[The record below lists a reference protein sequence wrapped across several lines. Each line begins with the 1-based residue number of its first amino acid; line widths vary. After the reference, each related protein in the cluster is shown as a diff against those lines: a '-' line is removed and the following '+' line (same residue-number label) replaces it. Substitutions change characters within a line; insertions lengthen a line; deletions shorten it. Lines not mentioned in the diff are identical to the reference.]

1 MNTEAAAA
9 AVHLTIQFDDCEGFM
24 RTRTGSAR
32 FGTLVVLVT
41 ALCSNLVAAQ
51 DTSPELQRV
60 PSALR
65 GSVVPGYPDVVGEYL
80 QISGGGH
87 AQGTPRALDT
97 AAFLRVR
104 SALDGESPRPAD
116 AVIIAMPGFSS
127 VPSHWLYLA
136 AQLVHKANARSCA
149 TGTCRLEVW
158 VIDRRGSNLED
169 TVGLWQARVRHDA
182 SIASDYYDTTQPD
195 AKFKQLTQADVP
207 FEAEW
212 GFETHASDVD
222 AMIALA
228 HVQQGA
234 KNVFLAGHS
243 QGGAFIS
250 SYAGRLGADGKRGFE
265 KLAGL
270 IALDPAPLNGSQPA
284 PADED
289 LTSYF
294 TNVSALRSGASPVF
308 TDATGPLPLY
318 NGPSAGSLTSVAGV
332 KYAVN
337 GPDAEAGASARQ
349 MGSLPSSPAG
359 DAFLKALRLSNV
371 AIQGMGMDTEPVPG
385 AALQN
390 QTMTF
395 LGEGLGKLDFA
406 PLPGTENNCDPAS
419 PQGMCI
425 PDASQ
430 VDPNKV
436 YGWIDAGG
444 SSGIAEVGNA
454 HAFGQSQAYSPSRTN
469 VYPIAIEFAVSGRKW
484 IYAGAMNPAT
494 WYPSNRYDSDMS
506 FLGTYHGVKIDQQN
520 VALDIDRDAITIPIY
535 MARQSDTA
543 DLVNV
548 QPLVTDY
555 TEINRTGA
563 YQTPEAAALSPVAPA
578 INVALY
584 HHTDF
589 VSADDSAAS
598 SDSSITPGQ
607 PGVSAISNT
616 LIDWVLARARG
627 KAYVPSPRE
636 LGVRVVR

>member
-1 MNTEAAAA
+1 
-9 AVHLTIQFDDCEGFM
+9 M
-24 RTRTGSAR
+24 RTRIGSTR
-32 FGTLVVLVT
+32 FAISL
-41 ALCSNLVAAQ
+41 ALLAALGSSSVAAQ
-51 DTSPELQRV
+51 AASSELQHV
-60 PSALR
+60 PYALR
-65 GSVVPGYPDVVGEYL
+65 GSVVPGYADVVGEYL
-80 QISGGGH
+80 QIPGGGR

-97 AAFLRVR
+97 AAFLRLR
-104 SALDGESPRPAD
+104 SALDGESPRAAD

-136 AQLVHKANARSCA
+136 AQLVHKANARS
-149 TGTCRLEVW
+149 RRVEVW

-169 TVGLWQARVRHDA
+169 TVGLWRARVRRDS
-182 SIASDYYDTTQPD
+182 SIASDYYDTSD
-195 AKFKQLTQADVP
+195 AGATFQQLTQADVP
-207 FEAEW
+207 FESEW
-212 GFETHASDVD
+212 GFEAHASDVD
-222 AMIALA
+222 AMLALA
-228 HVQQGA
+228 HQQSGA
-234 KNVFLAGHS
+234 RDVFLAGHS

-250 SYAGRLGADGKRGFE
+250 SYAGRLGPDGKRGFE

-270 IALDPAPLNGSQPA
+270 IALDPAPLNGSKPA
-284 PADED
+284 PAEDE
-289 LTSYF
+289 LTTYF
-294 TNVSALRSGASPVF
+294 SNVSALRSGASPVF

-332 KYAVN
+332 KYAID

-349 MGSLPSSPAG
+349 MGSLPNSPAG

-371 AIQGMGMDTEPVPG
+371 AIQGMGMDTDPVPG
-385 AALQN
+385 APLQN

-395 LGEGLGKLDFA
+395 LGEGLGELDFT

-419 PQGMCI
+419 PQGMCV

-444 SSGIAEVGNA
+444 GSGIAEVGKA
-454 HAFGQSQAYSPSRTN
+454 HAFGQSQAYSPARTN
-469 VYPIAIEFAVSGRKW
+469 VYPIRVDFAVSGRKW
-484 IYAGAMNPAT
+484 IYAGDMNPST

-506 FLGTYHGVKIDQQN
+506 FLGAYHSVKIADQN
-520 VALDIDRDAITIPIY
+520 VDLDIDRDAITIPIY
-535 MARQSDTA
+535 MARQSDTT

-563 YQTPEAAALSPVAPA
+563 YQTPEAAALSPVAST

-589 VSADDSAAS
+589 VSSDDSSAGR
-598 SDSSITPGQ
+598 DPSITPGQ

-616 LIDWVLARARG
+616 LIDWVLARAKG
-627 KAYVPSPRE
+627 KADVPSPRA
-636 LGVRVVR
+636 LGVRVAR